1 MVESLHKE
9 LTQSR
14 DRRTEMNLKNVNNS
28 TFGKTIGNV
37 RNHRDIKLVATN
49 KKRNKMV
56 SEPNFHS
63 TKYFSE
69 ELLEIKT
76 KEKKCKSSLFW
87 KTEDKTKQIKNSLVT
102 KFLSEEIEKGRRMTE
117 HMGIMDVVQI
127 SKETVFYLKLIN
139 IINLLCS
146 LWREVRYSCG

>member
-14 DRRTEMNLKNVNNS
+14 DRRTKMNLKNLNNS

-37 RNHRDIKLVATN
+37 RNHRDIKLVTTN

-63 TKYFSE
+63 TKHFSE
-69 ELLEIKT
+69 ELLKIKTKT
-76 KEKKCKSSLFW
+76 KEKKCKSSIFW
-87 KTEDKTKQIKNSLVT
+87 NTEDKTKQIKNSLVT
-102 KFLSEEIEKGRRMTE
+102 NFLSEEIENGRRMTG

-146 LWREVRYSCG
+146 LWREV

>member
-14 DRRTEMNLKNVNNS
+14 DRRTKMNLKNLNNS

-37 RNHRDIKLVATN
+37 RNHRDIKLVTTN

-63 TKYFSE
+63 TKHFSE
-69 ELLEIKT
+69 ELLKIKT
-76 KEKKCKSSLFW
+76 KEKKCKSSIFW
-87 KTEDKTKQIKNSLVT
+87 NTEDKTKQIKNSLVT
-102 KFLSEEIEKGRRMTE
+102 NFLSEEIENGRRMTG

-146 LWREVRYSCG
+146 LWREV